1 MTRVSTVIQSHLNN
15 ILFELNDNTAQS
27 YERLSFIKQLLS
39 EYPDTTVRIS
49 DDELAD
55 IWYYA
60 TSPSEIGR

>member
-15 ILFELNDNTAQS
+15 ILFELNDNTAQAS
-27 YERLSFIKQLLS
+27 ERLSFIKQLLS

-49 DDELAD
+49 DGELAD

-60 TSPSEIGR
+60 TSPSELRR

>member
-15 ILFELNDNTAQS
+15 ILFELNDNTAQAS
-27 YERLSFIKQLLS
+27 ERLSFIKQLLS

-49 DDELAD
+49 DEELAD

-60 TSPSEIGR
+60 TSPSELGR